1 MKAITTFDIS
11 KRSTATSSDRT
22 QKARGRLEPLAEHR
36 YREKEPVAKE
46 RPGRQNDQARLEGHY
61 SFISA
66 GVSPISETD
75 RVTLTHAA
83 ADHVYFGM
91 LGDGAKVYLIGRS
104 GVRLDLRVHLGRNS
118 IRTLVSG
125 NPEVA
130 EDVPTPLAGAIPLI
144 P

>member
-1 MKAITTFDIS
+1 
-11 KRSTATSSDRT
+11 
-22 QKARGRLEPLAEHR
+22 
-36 YREKEPVAKE
+36 
-46 RPGRQNDQARLEGHY
+46 
-61 SFISA
+61 
-66 GVSPISETD
+66 
-75 RVTLTHAA
+75 
-83 ADHVYFGM
+83 M